1 MYHATTREP
10 VVPGSMLAH
19 PHARP
24 PVNTNVNM
32 LLDLTEVPAAA
43 PVDTDSFGCHL
54 VIVADAEA
62 GAALGDGGDA

>member
-1 MYHATTREP
+1 
-10 VVPGSMLAH
+10 MLAH

-24 PVNTNVNM
+24 PVNTNVNNVNNVNM

-43 PVDTDSFGCHL
+43 PVDADSFGCHL
-54 VIVADAEA
+54 VIVADAKA